1 MSSSIQLV
9 IQNRQSA
16 IPVAVDLLEERLR
29 RAIAV
34 EEPASANVTVRL
46 VDDPEIH
53 RLNREFLG
61 HDWPTDVITFF
72 DDPPTT
78 VGADPHRGRH
88 RHLTG
93 ELAVSVDTA
102 AREAV
107 RQGWGV
113 DDELLLYCVHGW
125 LHLCGY
131 DDLTDDERPWMRRRE
146 RQLLALFGLT
156 PTDLE
161 DEASFPDDD
170 L

>member
-1 MSSSIQLV
+1 MSSIQLS

-16 IPVAVDLLEERLR
+16 LPVDVDSLEQRLR

-34 EEPASANVTVRL
+34 EDAASADVTVLL

-53 RLNREFLG
+53 RLNREFLD

-72 DDPPTT
+72 DDEADA
-78 VGADPHRGRH
+78 VGAGPRYRARGQH
-88 RHLTG
+88 VAG
-93 ELAVSVDTA
+93 ELVVSVETA

-107 RQGWGV
+107 RQGWRV

-131 DDLTDDERPWMRRRE
+131 DDLTDDERPFMRQRE
-146 RQLLALFGLT
+146 RELLAPFGLT

-161 DEASFPDDD
+161 D
-170 L
+170 